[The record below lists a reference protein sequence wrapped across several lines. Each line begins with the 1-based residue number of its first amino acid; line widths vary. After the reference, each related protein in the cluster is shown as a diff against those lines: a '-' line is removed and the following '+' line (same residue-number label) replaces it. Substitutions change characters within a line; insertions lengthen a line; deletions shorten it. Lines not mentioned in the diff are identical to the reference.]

1 MPPERNGSPKWR
13 AIWPVQSSPMPD
25 SGVPKV
31 GEPDCMSMLDRN
43 EPKMTGQPGWIVWA
57 RAMPVS
63 ASAICCTS
71 AAGMVTGDIAP
82 IRMNGVST
90 TAWLASAYS
99 KSASSIRS
107 SQRSGELQLISEIV
121 AGVWVMLSRP
131 NSRPLPPPNRIEAS
145 SRVSFAL
152 GPETTL
158 PMKIL
163 SVSVASA

>member
-1 MPPERNGSPKWR
+1 
-13 AIWPVQSSPMPD
+13 
-25 SGVPKV
+25 
-31 GEPDCMSMLDRN
+31 MSMLDRN
-43 EPKMTGQPGWIVWA
+43 EPKITGQPGRIVCA

-82 IRMNGVST
+82 IRMNGVRT

-99 KSASSIRS
+99 KSESSIRS

-121 AGVWVMLSRP
+121 AGVCSMLARPASRP
-131 NSRPLPPPNRIEAS
+131 WPPPNRIEAS
-145 SRVSFAL
+145 SMVSFAL

-158 PMKIL
+158 PMKTL